1 MSRHVRRASL
11 CVVVAIVAV
20 VNAVAGQANNP
31 QIGVW
36 KANIA
41 RSTFAS
47 GPAVKSTTTTFEVV
61 AEGVKG
67 TVDAAYPDGTT
78 MHWGTITQYGGSET
92 RILGKSPHGETAAM
106 TRIGAD
112 TVKTVYKQGGKVTVT
127 QTSVVSA
134 DGKTRTV
141 TSTGTSAQGQPIES
155 VLFYEKQ

>member
-1 MSRHVRRASL
+1 MSRHIRHASL
-11 CVVVAIVAV
+11 FVVVAV
-20 VNAVAGQANNP
+20 VGVVSAVAGQGSNP
-31 QIGVW
+31 QVGVW
-36 KANIA
+36 KANIL
-41 RSTFAS
+41 RSTFAL
-47 GPAVKSTTTTFEVV
+47 GPTVKSTTTTFEEV

-78 MHWGTITQYGGSET
+78 VHWVTTTQYDGSDT
-92 RILGKSPHGETAAM
+92 MILGHSPYGETAAM

-112 TVKTVYKQGGKVTVT
+112 TVKTVYKQGGRVTAT

-141 TSTGTSAQGQPIES
+141 TSKGTSAQGQPVES